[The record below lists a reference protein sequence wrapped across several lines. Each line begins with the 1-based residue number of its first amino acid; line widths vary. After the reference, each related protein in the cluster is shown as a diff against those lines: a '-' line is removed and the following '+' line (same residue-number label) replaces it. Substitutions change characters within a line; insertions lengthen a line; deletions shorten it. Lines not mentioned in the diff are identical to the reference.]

1 MTNPLLELQRLGQSP
16 WHDNIRRELLTSGA
30 LARMVAD
37 GDITGLTSNPTIFEQ
52 AIESGTDYRSQLRS
66 LARAGKRPDAIFDVL
81 AITDIRDAADVFAPV
96 YRRTD
101 GADGFVSIEVNPI
114 YANDTAKTIA
124 EAHRLWSAVDRPNL
138 MVKIP
143 ATREGVPAIQ
153 ECIADGLNINVT
165 LIFSLR
171 RYDEVMDAYL
181 AGIAR
186 RVAAG
191 KPVRTIA
198 SVASFF
204 VSRVDTEVD
213 KRLDALIAAA
223 SPEMIEHLKALQGRS
238 AIANAK
244 LAYRQFREK
253 FGTARFAELARHG
266 ARVQRPL
273 WASTSTK
280 NPAYPDVYYVE
291 ALIGP
296 DTVDTMPPATI
307 VAYKDHGHPAP
318 RIDRDVDDARAIL
331 QRLASAGVS
340 MDEVTAKLEVDG
352 VASFA
357 KSYESLLATV
367 ATAAAAA
374 AAPVRQTAAKRP
386 AKALPAAPRSPK
398 AKRPTA
404 KRRPAKGAT
413 AKRKAVKRKATKRP
427 AGARAKAG
435 SRAIARK
442 PRRRAT
448 SAALRRT
455 RPKNRRRNGAGA
467 TVRRKAGRGR
477 AATKKPRRTARKP
490 TRATRRR

>member
-37 GDITGLTSNPTIFEQ
+37 GDITGLTSNPTIFEH
-52 AIESGTDYRSQLRS
+52 AIQSGTEYQDQIRS
-66 LARAGKRPDAIFDVL
+66 LARAGKRPDEIFDAL
-81 AITDIRDAADVFAPV
+81 AIADIRDAADVFAAV
-96 YRRTD
+96 YRRAE
-101 GADGFVSIEVNPI
+101 GADGFVSIEVAPVF
-114 YANDTAKTIA
+114 ANDTAKTIA
-124 EAHRLWSAVDRPNL
+124 EAHRLWAAVARPNL

-143 ATREGVPAIQ
+143 ATREGVPAIE
-153 ECIADGLNINVT
+153 ECIAAGLNINVT
-165 LIFSLR
+165 LIFSLQ
-171 RYDEVMDAYL
+171 RYDEVMNAYL

-191 KPVRTIA
+191 KAVHAVA

-213 KRLDALIAAA
+213 KRLDALIASAA
-223 SPEMIEHLKALQGRS
+223 AERIEHLKALQGRS

-244 LAYRQFREK
+244 LAYRRFREK
-253 FGTARFAELARHG
+253 FGTSRFTELARHG

-307 VAYKDHGHPAP
+307 IAYKDHGHPAV
-318 RIDRDVDDARAIL
+318 RIDRDVDDAQAIL
-331 QRLASAGVS
+331 QRLAVAGVT
-340 MDEVTAKLEVDG
+340 MDDVTMKLEIDG

-367 ATAAAAA
+367 GAAAAA
-374 AAPVRQTAAKRP
+374 AGPARAPARARKSSASGAKSRRAATKMKRP
-386 AKALPAAPRSPK
+386 A
-398 AKRPTA
+398 
-404 KRRPAKGAT
+404 
-413 AKRKAVKRKATKRP
+413 AKRKATVGAKGKRAKTRTPTKRAKAPVRATGAGRRKAPRATKSAITRGKH
-427 AGARAKAG
+427 AKRGGRAATGARA
-435 SRAIARK
+435 R
-442 PRRRAT
+442 
-448 SAALRRT
+448 
-455 RPKNRRRNGAGA
+455 
-467 TVRRKAGRGR
+467 AGRGR
-477 AATKKPRRTARKP
+477 ATTKKPRRAARKTP
-490 TRATRRR
+490 RRRGR

>member
-30 LARMVAD
+30 LARMVAE

-52 AIESGTDYRSQLRS
+52 AIESGTDYQSQLRS
-66 LARAGKRPDAIFDVL
+66 LARGGKRPDQIFDAL
-81 AITDIRDAADVFAPV
+81 AISDIRAAADVFAPV
-96 YRRTD
+96 YARTD

-114 YANDTAKTIA
+114 YANDTAKTIS
-124 EAHRLWSAVDRPNL
+124 EAHRLWDTVAKPNV

-143 ATREGVPAIQ
+143 ATREGVPAI
-153 ECIADGLNINVT
+153 EACIADGLNINVT
-165 LIFSLR
+165 LIFSLQ
-171 RYDEVMDAYL
+171 RYDQVMDAYL
-181 AGIAR
+181 AGISR
-186 RVAAG
+186 RVSSG
-191 KPVRTIA
+191 KPVRSIA

-213 KRLDALIAAA
+213 KRLEALIASAP
-223 SPEMIEHLKALQGRS
+223 PELVEHLRALQGRA

-244 LAYRQFREK
+244 LAYHNFREK

-307 VAYKDHGHPAP
+307 AAYKDHGHPAP
-318 RIDRDVDDARAIL
+318 RLDRDVDDARAIL
-331 QRLASAGVS
+331 QRLGSAGIS

-367 ATAAAAA
+367 GQAAAA
-374 AAPVRQTAAKRP
+374 AAPAGKSSPKRTAKPAAAKR
-386 AKALPAAPRSPK
+386 KPK
-398 AKRPTA
+398 AKRPA
-404 KRRPAKGAT
+404 
-413 AKRKAVKRKATKRP
+413 AKRKAAKRPGAKRTKSSAKPRAKSKRRVKSTTKRAARP
-427 AGARAKAG
+427 KRQQRTTSAGRATT
-435 SRAIARK
+435 
-442 PRRRAT
+442 RRA
-448 SAALRRT
+448 
-455 RPKNRRRNGAGA
+455 
-467 TVRRKAGRGR
+467 VGRGR
-477 AATKKPRRTARKP
+477 ATTKKPRRAARKP
-490 TRATRRR
+490 AKAKRRR

>member
-52 AIESGTDYRSQLRS
+52 AIQSGTDYQSQLRS
-66 LARAGKRPDAIFDVL
+66 LARAGKKPAEIFDAL
-81 AITDIRDAADVFAPV
+81 AISDIRSAADVFAPV
-96 YRRTD
+96 YARTD

-114 YANDTAKTIA
+114 YGNDTAKTIS
-124 EAHRLWSAVDRPNL
+124 EAHRLWRAVAKPNV

-143 ATREGVPAIQ
+143 ATREGVPAIE
-153 ECIADGLNINVT
+153 ECIAAGLNINVT
-165 LIFSLR
+165 LIFSLK

-191 KPVRTIA
+191 KPVRNVA

-213 KRLDALIAAA
+213 KRLDALIASAP
-223 SPEMIEHLKALQGRS
+223 PELVEHLKALQGRS

-244 LAYRQFREK
+244 LAYRDFREK

-307 VAYKDHGHPAP
+307 TAYKDHGHPAP

-331 QRLASAGVS
+331 QRLATAGVS
-340 MDEVTAKLEVDG
+340 MDDVTAKLEIDG

-367 ATAAAAA
+367 AAAAAA
-374 AAPVRQTAAKRP
+374 VPPAGAAVKRSAKPAAAPRKIKAKRP
-386 AKALPAAPRSPK
+386 AATRKP
-398 AKRPTA
+398 AKRGGA
-404 KRRPAKGAT
+404 KRTKARTKTAAKSRPRT
-413 AKRKAVKRKATKRP
+413 A
-427 AGARAKAG
+427 AKAG
-435 SRAIARK
+435 RKSTRRAKSATVRRARPKSR
-442 PRRRAT
+442 RRVAGGSRAT
-448 SAALRRT
+448 SARA
-455 RPKNRRRNGAGA
+455 
-467 TVRRKAGRGR
+467 AGRGR
-477 AATKKPRRTARKP
+477 ATTKKPRRAARKP
-490 TRATRRR
+490 ARAKRRR

>member
-52 AIESGTDYRSQLRS
+52 AIESGTDYQSQLRS
-66 LARAGKRPDAIFDVL
+66 LARAGKRPDEIFDAL
-81 AITDIRDAADVFAPV
+81 AISDIRAAADVFAPV
-96 YRRTD
+96 YARTD

-114 YANDTAKTIA
+114 YANDTAKTIS
-124 EAHRLWSAVDRPNL
+124 EAHRLWEAVSKPNV

-143 ATREGVPAIQ
+143 ATREGIPAI
-153 ECIADGLNINVT
+153 EACIADGLNINIT
-165 LIFSLR
+165 LIFSLQ
-171 RYDEVMDAYL
+171 RYDQVMEAYL
-181 AGIAR
+181 AGISR
-186 RVAAG
+186 RVATG
-191 KPVRTIA
+191 KQVRSIA

-213 KRLDALIAAA
+213 KRLEALIASAP
-223 SPEMIEHLKALQGRS
+223 PELVEHLRALQGRA

-244 LAYRQFREK
+244 LAYHHFHEK

-307 VAYKDHGHPAP
+307 AAYKDHGHPAP
-318 RIDRDVDDARAIL
+318 RLDRDVDDARAIL
-331 QRLASAGVS
+331 QRLASAGIS

-352 VASFA
+352 VASFS

-367 ATAAAAA
+367 GKAAAAVPAASTTSKRAAKPA
-374 AAPVRQTAAKRP
+374 AATRK
-386 AKALPAAPRSPK
+386 PK
-398 AKRPTA
+398 AKG
-404 KRRPAKGAT
+404 PA
-413 AKRKAVKRKATKRP
+413 AKRKAAKRAGAKRAKSSAKPRAKSKRRVKSTPKRAARP
-427 AGARAKAG
+427 KSRRRAASGARATA
-435 SRAIARK
+435 
-442 PRRRAT
+442 RRAT
-448 SAALRRT
+448 
-455 RPKNRRRNGAGA
+455 
-467 TVRRKAGRGR
+467 GRGR
-477 AATKKPRRTARKP
+477 ATTKKPRRAARKP
-490 TRATRRR
+490 AKAKRRR